1 MDILERLRRAA
12 ENGCAD
18 SLLKLA
24 ERKDPRTVGTIFR
37 LLESI
42 NMQME
47 TESRICDLIYD
58 VIGKNRYNSREEWL
72 RDLECNDKDLQISAA
87 LSTADYG
94 DFISIAEQGEAVFF
108 GRDSEA
114 IKDRVFYILSN
125 NIRLSN
131 QSISGGRLKEW
142 VTHTLCLYFPEKAA
156 PTIIEM
162 LKECTNNPKSF
173 FDAIIER
180 NDSLSRRKMLL
191 RNLLHL
197 LEKNWVAVRTIDKE
211 HVRILLNTVK
221 SLRHYRKSNLF
232 LDQSEYRIVHGFVR
246 RIIHAI
252 KNSPKPR
259 ISRTTPK
266 VVSIGVNRFSDFLFT
281 GYLGG
286 VKDEE
291 VCLSKKILEAFF
303 CKHYTFSSHE
313 VMQQYVSE
321 VIITLKKQKI
331 LHGDGNKMY
340 VRFAAVK
347 DHVYRDKP
355 TAVLMGAIFGK

>member
-1 MDILERLRRAA
+1 MDTLERLRKAA

-37 LLESI
+37 LLENI

-47 TESRICDLIYD
+47 AENRICDLVYD
-58 VIGKNRYNSREEWL
+58 VMGENRYNSREEWL
-72 RDLECNDKDLQISAA
+72 RDLECNDNDFQISAA

-94 DFISIAEQGEAVFF
+94 DFISIAEQGEAVFY

-125 NIRLSN
+125 NIRRSN
-131 QSISGGRLKEW
+131 QLISGGRLEDW
-142 VTHTLCLYFPEKAA
+142 ATHALCLYFPEKAA
-156 PTIIEM
+156 PIIIEM
-162 LKECTNNPKSF
+162 LKECPNNPKSF
-173 FDAIIER
+173 FDEIR
-180 NDSLSRRKMLL
+180 SDSPSRRKMLL

-197 LEKNWVAVRTIDKE
+197 LEKSRVAARTIDKE

-232 LDQSEYRIVHGFVR
+232 LDQSEYRIVHGLVR
-246 RIIHAI
+246 RIIHAM
-252 KNSPKPR
+252 KNPPKPR
-259 ISRTTPK
+259 ISRTTPE
-266 VVSIGVNRFSDFLFT
+266 VVSIGVNRFSDFFFT

-291 VCLSKKILEAFF
+291 VCLNKKILEAFF
-303 CKHYTFSSHE
+303 CKHYAFSSHE

-321 VIITLKKQKI
+321 VIIALKKQKI
-331 LHGDGNKMY
+331 LHGDENKMY
-340 VRFAAVK
+340 VHFAAVK
-347 DHVYRDKP
+347 NHVYRDKP
-355 TAVLMGAIFGK
+355 TTVLMGAIFGK